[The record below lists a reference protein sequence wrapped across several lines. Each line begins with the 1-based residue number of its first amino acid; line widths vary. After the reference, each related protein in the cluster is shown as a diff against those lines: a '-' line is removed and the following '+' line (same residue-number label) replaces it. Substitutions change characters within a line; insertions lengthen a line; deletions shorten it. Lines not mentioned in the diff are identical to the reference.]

1 MKQLN
6 RINWLWRENGVEIT
20 IVVDGVPLR
29 VFVPLR
35 QVSVVF
41 GNEFR
46 AVGCPLA
53 RRVGA
58 SRSVGGLFSS
68 ISKAY
73 KSVTRKIKHAAP
85 KVIQRAIHKVEK
97 TAEFVARPVIDA
109 HKWAFKQGKRLVK
122 SDAFA
127 YGLTAA
133 AFAVPVLAPAAAAV
147 HTARQLMKHYETG
160 VKAAKAVAGGFRSSS
175 ASHALRQGLA
185 AKNGLIG
192 MVRLAQGGDPRA
204 QQIAGALR
212 QFAPR

>member
-6 RINWLWRENGVEIT
+6 RINWLWRENGVELT
-20 IVVDGVPLR
+20 IVLDGMPLR
-29 VFVPLR
+29 VFIPLG
-35 QVSVVF
+35 QVSIAF
-41 GNEFR
+41 GEEFR

-53 RRVGA
+53 RRVGSA
-58 SRSVGGLFSS
+58 RTVGGFFSS
-68 ISKAY
+68 IKKAY
-73 KSVTRKIKHAAP
+73 KSVTRKAKSLAP
-85 KVIQRAIHKVEK
+85 KVIRRAIHKVEK
-97 TAEFVARPVIDA
+97 AAETVARPVIAA
-109 HKWAFKQGKRLVK
+109 HMWGFNAAKRVVK

-160 VKAAKAVAGGFRSSS
+160 VRAAKAVAGGFRSP
-175 ASHALRQGLA
+175 AAGNALRQGLA